1 LYYGYFPLALVQ
13 GESLILSQDQNHQK
27 MIVGGTKFIQNI
39 PLSNLDATRTEWVL
53 ERSSMESGRR
63 GLRFEKLSGLYKEMV
78 DRSFS
83 SIQNFP
89 STFPT

>member
-1 LYYGYFPLALVQ
+1 M
-13 GESLILSQDQNHQK
+13 ILSQDQNHQK